1 MAKKFIYDSMG
12 MLDLTASGAVKAG
25 TFNNGTSTFTPS
37 DSEITN
43 EHAIKDQS
51 LSEAVT
57 SFDDEDMIRIDFTTS
72 KTASIIARYNNSGT
86 QESDDMYV
94 YRSSSATNVTTD
106 GGEISARLYQMIAGW
121 DVDEF
126 TEVSERYWFLRVE
139 DGTTFT
145 GLSEIILGVPLT
157 FENEPDIGI
166 ATQEIFATDLNTSLG
181 GVEYANKRHEP
192 KTTFQL
198 NFSNI
203 SQTFKNNLVSFEQ
216 DVTNFKKFVY
226 YDDSAYHYV
235 RLDSPIKFTE
245 VAFQR
250 FSASLKLRE
259 QLS

>member
-1 MAKKFIYDSMG
+1 MAKTIYYDSVG
-12 MLDLTASGAVKAG
+12 LTEATITAG
-25 TFNNGTSTFTPS
+25 TVSGTTFS
-37 DSEITN
+37 ASSSAITN
-43 EHAIKDQS
+43 VHRINDQS
-51 LSEAVT
+51 ISDAIT
-57 SFDDEDMIRIDFTTS
+57 SFGANDVIRIDFGVSVDISQALTHN
-72 KTASIIARYNNSGT
+72 K
-86 QESDDMYV
+86 
-94 YRSSSATNVTTD
+94 SSATEEDNLRFYYHLSSSTD
-106 GGEISARLYQMIAGW
+106 MSNTEAFVNFSSPAPGW
-121 DVDEF
+121 DLAGSV
-126 TEVSERYWFLRVE
+126 TSVKSGRYWFLKSDHDTF
-139 DGTTFT
+139 DGLTEMVI
-145 GLSEIILGVPLT
+145 GKPLV

-166 ATQEIFATDLNTSLG
+166 ATQEIFGTDLNTSLG

-226 YDDSAYHYV
+226 YDDSTYHYV

>member
-1 MAKKFIYDSMG
+1 MAKKFYYDNV
-12 MLDLTASGAVKAG
+12 DLLNATITAG
-25 TFNNGTSTFTPS
+25 TLSGTTFSTS
-37 DSEITN
+37 ASAITN
-43 EHAIKDQS
+43 EHYINDQSIGHAVSSFDLDDAIK
-51 LSEAVT
+51 
-57 SFDDEDMIRIDFTTS
+57 IDFGSAKAITDVLTH
-72 KTASIIARYNNSGT
+72 NNST
-86 QESDDMYV
+86 SDETDNLIIY
-94 YRSSSATNVTTD
+94 YSSSASDIGTAFAINTTSPPAWD
-106 GGEISARLYQMIAGW
+106 LVSASSQSARYWYIRSSEGTHAGL
-121 DVDEF
+121 
-126 TEVSERYWFLRVE
+126 TEV
-139 DGTTFT
+139 
-145 GLSEIILGVPLT
+145 IMGVPLE

-226 YDDSAYHYV
+226 YDDSNYHYV

-245 VAFQR
+245 VAFER

>member
-1 MAKKFIYDSMG
+1 MAKKFYYDSVDL
-12 MLDLTASGAVKAG
+12 LDATITAG
-25 TFNNGTSTFTPS
+25 TISPPNFSSSASAVT
-37 DSEITN
+37 DEHRIT
-43 EHAIKDQS
+43 DQS
-51 LSEAVT
+51 IAQSVS
-57 SFDDEDMIRIDFTTS
+57 SFDDEDAIRIDLSSNKSVDF
-72 KTASIIARYNNSGT
+72 ILWHMSG
-86 QESDDMYV
+86 SDSDKLKFYH
-94 YRSSSATNVTTD
+94 STNATNSLVIETTTQD
-106 GGEISARLYQMIAGW
+106 GGLNPNWNIETFSSQ
-121 DVDEF
+121 
-126 TEVSERYWFLRVE
+126 SKRYWFVQAHDGRV
-139 DGTTFT
+139 DNIT
-145 GLSEIILGVPLT
+145 EIIIGSALT

-226 YDDSAYHYV
+226 YDDSSYHYV

>member
-1 MAKKFIYDSMG
+1 MAKTIYYDSVG
-12 MLDLTASGAVKAG
+12 LTEATITAG
-25 TFNNGTSTFTPS
+25 TVSGTTFSASTS
-37 DSEITN
+37 AITN
-43 EHAIKDQS
+43 VHRINDQS
-51 LSEAVT
+51 ISDAIT
-57 SFDDEDMIRIDFTTS
+57 SFGANDVIRIDFG
-72 KTASIIARYNNSGT
+72 ASVDISNALTHNK
-86 QESDDMYV
+86 
-94 YRSSSATNVTTD
+94 SSATEEDNLLWQYHASSSTD
-106 GGEISARLYQMIAGW
+106 MSTNAFVNFSSPAPGW
-121 DVDEF
+121 DLAGSVD
-126 TEVSERYWFLRVE
+126 TVVSGRYWFLKSFHDTF
-139 DGTTFT
+139 DGLT
-145 GLSEIILGVPLT
+145 EMIIGKPLV

-166 ATQEIFATDLNTSLG
+166 ATQEIFGTDLNTSLG

-226 YDDSAYHYV
+226 YDDSTYHYV